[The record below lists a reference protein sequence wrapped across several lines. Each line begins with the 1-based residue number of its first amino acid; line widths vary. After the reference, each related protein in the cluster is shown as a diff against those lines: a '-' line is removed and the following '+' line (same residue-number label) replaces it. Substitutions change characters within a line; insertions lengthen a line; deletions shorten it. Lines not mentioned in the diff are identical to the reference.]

1 MGVAEELGLQ
11 EETSELLVLA
21 QRRWGGWVGQR
32 PALAAVAGVPAL
44 RGWLGRAGHA
54 EADRVLHALAGLA
67 ATDGGDD
74 VAAAGALAW
83 AVLPGA
89 CTLAH
94 RLRTLSPQVDHL
106 VAAQLWVEAR
116 TFPWRRLRKVAANV
130 LMNTRAGV
138 LRECGAR
145 SQLGR
150 TDPTWCN
157 TSLVDPAAPFWA
169 GRVAGQDAPVTSPAV
184 QLGAVLEWACANR
197 VISDTDRRLL
207 LCLVSAADRAGTR
220 RVGRGHGGL
229 MANDVSAAVAEG
241 WGVSARTVRRRASRS
256 LHALAAACVTPGTPG
271 SPAAG
276 TAPTGVGTTPAGSPV
291 AHRCRRR

>member
-1 MGVAEELGLQ
+1 
-11 EETSELLVLA
+11 
-21 QRRWGGWVGQR
+21 
-32 PALAAVAGVPAL
+32 
-44 RGWLGRAGHA
+44 
-54 EADRVLHALAGLA
+54 VLHALAGLA

-74 VAAAGALAW
+74 VAAAAALAW
-83 AVLPGA
+83 ALLPGA

-130 LMNTRAGV
+130 LLNTRAVV

-157 TSLVDPAAPFWA
+157 TSLLDPAAPFWA
-169 GRVAGQDAPVTSPAV
+169 GRPAGPEDAHASPAE
-184 QLGAVLEWACANR
+184 QLGAVLDWACANR

-220 RVGRGHGGL
+220 RVGRGHCGL
-229 MANDVSAAVAEG
+229 MANDVSAAVAAR
-241 WGVSARTVRRRASRS
+241 WGISPRTVRRRAQRS
-256 LHALAAACVTPGTPG
+256 LHALAAACASPGTADPRAAASPG
-271 SPAAG
+271 
-276 TAPTGVGTTPAGSPV
+276 PAGACQGPTTKPGCQV
-291 AHRCRRR
+291 VQGRRR